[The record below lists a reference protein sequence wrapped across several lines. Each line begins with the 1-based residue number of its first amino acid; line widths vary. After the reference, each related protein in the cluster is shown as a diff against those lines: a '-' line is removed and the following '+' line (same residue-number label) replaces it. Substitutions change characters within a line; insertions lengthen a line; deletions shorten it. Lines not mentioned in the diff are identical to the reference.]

1 MSTRWMCVTA
11 GMLTAV
17 LVQAV
22 GLHSATADKTAQG
35 SCEQY
40 VSILPPGG
48 TLDIGK
54 QGCFAITNFS
64 YTISNRTDEAIGVH
78 RVSALCPCSE
88 VWCTTNLL
96 APHATAQICVKLDNS
111 KILTERFTRTF
122 FARFRNVPGRLTF
135 TYFGTTTP
143 AFKGVP
149 EGEIQFRSE
158 TAPAE
163 WTNHFEIVMLKS
175 DLELGKA
182 TTGGGSLEIK
192 ADLKERKT
200 ADGQTTLVIDTV
212 VKKNEVGSGTGF
224 LQIPFPNYPWVP
236 GIKISFR
243 GSAGRFVQA
252 RPSEFLVDADED
264 EIGRSFTIRGIDD
277 FDPRKLTW
285 KPEQLEGLTVTKR
298 TIRRG
303 KSEYFKVRMDLTR
316 AAYETVI
323 TNEFHGLEFSY
334 PGYVPAIIKFRN
346 SDEVEE

>member
-1 MSTRWMCVTA
+1 MNTRWIGMIA
-11 GMLTAV
+11 GVLTAV
-17 LVQAV
+17 LTQAV
-22 GLHSATADKTAQG
+22 GLRSATADKTAQG

-64 YTISNRTDEAIGVH
+64 YVISNRTDNAIPVH

-122 FARFRNVPGRLTF
+122 FARFRNIPGRLTF

-143 AFKGVP
+143 AYKGVP
-149 EGEIQFRSE
+149 DGEIQLRAE
-158 TAPAE
+158 TVPVQ

-175 DLELGKA
+175 DLELGKVV
-182 TTGGGSLEIK
+182 TGGSLAIESS
-192 ADLKERKT
+192 LKEGKT

-236 GIKISFR
+236 GIKINFR

-277 FDPRKLTW
+277 FDPQKLTW
-285 KPEQLEGLTVTKR
+285 KPQGVEGLTVTER
-298 TIRRG
+298 MVRRG
-303 KSEYFKVRMDLTR
+303 KSEFFKVRMDLTR

-334 PGYVPAIIKFRN
+334 PGYGPAIIKFRN
-346 SDEVEE
+346 SDEVED